1 MRSLESKREKLIII
15 KNEKYQKYR
24 KNIEQMKMIMRKKNG

>member
-1 MRSLESKREKLIII
+1 MRSLESKREKLIT

-24 KNIEQMKMIMRKKNG
+24 KNIEQMKMIMRKKNR